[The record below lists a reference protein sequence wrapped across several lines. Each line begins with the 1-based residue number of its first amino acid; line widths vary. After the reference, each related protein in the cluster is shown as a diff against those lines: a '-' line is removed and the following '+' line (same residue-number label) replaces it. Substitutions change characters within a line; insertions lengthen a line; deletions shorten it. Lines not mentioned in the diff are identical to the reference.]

1 MKILIVIDDIEL
13 KYFEFNDLVTDFWIN
28 KEYLERG
35 YEVEICTKGGLFIKE
50 NKGYTLSYRTYEK
63 DGDIF
68 YEKEPN
74 EKLIETFD
82 IVYFRPDPPVDIDY
96 INACFVFDFV
106 DKTKTKIVNNTQSI
120 LDFNEKLH
128 GNYFPKYT
136 AKNIITAN
144 MQMIKNFVNEQGEAI
159 IKPLNRCFG
168 SGIYYLSK
176 GDKNINSLINNSTNN
191 GKTLVCV
198 QEYLGHGE
206 GGDKRAFILGNKVY
220 RESLRKLA
228 GKDDFRF
235 NTHSDEYFRKEY
247 LTNFE
252 YEAAKEIAKYLY
264 SRGIYM
270 AALDLIDEKV
280 TEINVTSPCYFF
292 REMNRLHGMEFN
304 KVIMTDLIEL
314 TESEMMAVLWK

>member
-1 MKILIVIDDIEL
+1 MMKILIVIDDLEL
-13 KYFEFNDLVTDFWIN
+13 KYFEFNDLVTDFWFN

-35 YEVEICTKGGLFIKE
+35 YEVDICTKGGLFIRE
-50 NKGYTLSYRTYEK
+50 NKGFALSYETYEK

-68 YEKEPN
+68 HGEKPV

-144 MQMIKNFVNEQGEAI
+144 MQLIKNFVNEQGEAI

-176 GDKNINSLINNSTNN
+176 CDKNINSLINNSTNN

-247 LTNFE
+247 LTDFE
-252 YEAAKEIAKYLY
+252 YEAAKEISKYLY
-264 SRGIYM
+264 ERGIYM

-304 KVIMTDLIEL
+304 KIVMSDLIKL
-314 TESEMMAVLWK
+314 TENEMTVAL